1 MKYSSLVVAALLA
14 LLPVMMVGM
23 AVDGTEIRGAP
34 ADISVPMFTWT
45 AMNFPGFYF
54 DIDKNLGTEQLTL
67 SPSES
72 DGSQAIL
79 GEWEDGSG
87 NKGVVYQTT
96 AQQKNFKFNQ
106 WGSYLVIGFLGE
118 PYFAGYS
125 DVITPA
131 MEDSGTGMPL
141 LYDRSTNKNLM
152 AAEQIGRV
160 LIDDNMETYIASDKP
175 LELKEGYELA
185 IKSVNANETRVI
197 VDLLKDGQTVDTKIV
212 QPGIEQSTVAD
223 RTYIF
228 KKDIGNTKNIVTIAV
243 HFKNAFRGGNN
254 DSDSATVDGIFQIS
268 DTPTPIKID
277 QQYGKLTI
285 RSIDANSYIITM
297 DNKDYRIV
305 LSGNKDI
312 PLMGD
317 IFIKTADQS
326 NAGPENP
333 LRYYIYKKSM

>member
-1 MKYSSLVVAALLA
+1 MKYSSLAVAAILA
-14 LLPVMMVGM
+14 LLPMMIVGM
-23 AVDGTEIRGAP
+23 AAGSTEIRGAP
-34 ADISVPMFTWT
+34 ADIGVPIFTWT
-45 AMNFPGFYF
+45 AINFPGFYY

-67 SPSES
+67 RPSES

-79 GEWEDGSG
+79 SEWEDESGS
-87 NKGVVYQTT
+87 KGVVYQTT
-96 AQQKNFKFNQ
+96 AQQKNFKFGP

-118 PYFAGYS
+118 PYFAGY
-125 DVITPA
+125 DDAITPA

-152 AAEQIGRV
+152 SSEQISRV
-160 LIDDNMETYIASDKP
+160 LIDDNTETYITSDKP
-175 LELKEGYELA
+175 LELKEGYGLA

-197 VDLLKDGQTVDTKIV
+197 VDLLKDGKTIDTKIV
-212 QPGIEQSTVAD
+212 QPGIEQSTIAD

-228 KKDIGNTKNIVTIAV
+228 KKDIGNTKNIVAIAV

-254 DSDSATVDGIFQIS
+254 ESDSATVDGIFQIS
-268 DTPTPIKID
+268 DKPTPIKVD
-277 QQYGKLTI
+277 QHFGKLMIRTI
-285 RSIDANSYIITM
+285 DSNSYTITM
-297 DNKDYRIV
+297 DNTDYRIV
-305 LSGNKDI
+305 LSRNKDI

-326 NAGPENP
+326 NTGSENP